1 MLTMASPSSP
11 SSTEPSGAV
20 PEIRALIERGL
31 KSSFWQLRLPN
42 GLEQRY
48 LQDTIEARV
57 MHTQRAGWFALL
69 VFNSFLVVDWLMVRD
84 VFWTSVLIRVGLFTP
99 AGALTLLAG
108 RRLATLARKKAW
120 VNTADWMSVISG
132 WIAALSLAA
141 ILLLS
146 HSPWA
151 PYYHAGFLVIII
163 YGNLVQ
169 QLRFPFAVM
178 FSVLV
183 LALHGTGMLIAEN
196 FPAGV
201 RTGTMLM
208 LCVATAFTLVANYLM
223 EKATRRRYLLACRD
237 EQMVEELSTLNAR
250 LQTLSRSDVL
260 TGVANRRH
268 LQTQLTLAFE
278 RAHRDGTPL
287 SLLMMDVD
295 HFKAYNDRYGHP
307 AGDECLRQ
315 VAQALQQ
322 NLRHP
327 SDLVARFGGEEF
339 VIVMQQADEAAAQS
353 AAERIRHAVESLG
366 MRHEGS
372 TTSQVVTTSVGTAT
386 LAPGSAI
393 TSADKLVSC
402 ADRALYDAKHAGRN
416 RVQQYRHV
424 PPA

>member
-1 MLTMASPSSP
+1 MLSLASPSIAN
-11 SSTEPSGAV
+11 GASAA
-20 PEIRALIERGL
+20 PEVQSLIERGL

-48 LQDTIEARV
+48 LRDAIEARV
-57 MHTQRAGWFALL
+57 LHTQHAGWFALL
-69 VFNSFLVVDWLMVRD
+69 VFNSFLLVDWLMVRD
-84 VFWTSVLIRVGLFTP
+84 VFWISVLIRVGLFTP

-108 RRLATLARKKAW
+108 RRLATLSRDKGW

-132 WIAALSLAA
+132 WMATLSLAV

-169 QLRFPFAVM
+169 QLRFSFALL
-178 FSVLV
+178 FSGVV
-183 LALHGTGMLIAEN
+183 LAVHLAGMLVAHD
-196 FPAGV
+196 FPSGV

-237 EQMVEELSTLNAR
+237 AQLVEELSALNAR

-268 LQTQLTLAFE
+268 LQGQLDLAFE
-278 RAHRDGTPL
+278 RARTDGSPL
-287 SLLMMDVD
+287 SLLMLDVD
-295 HFKAYNDRYGHP
+295 HFKAYNDTYGHP

-315 VAQALQQ
+315 VAMALQA

-339 VIVMQQADEAAAQS
+339 VIVMPQADESAAVG
-353 AAERIRHAVESLG
+353 AAERIREAIESLG

-372 TTSQVVTTSVGTAT
+372 TISPVVTTSVGTAT
-386 LAPGSAI
+386 LTQGSEI

-402 ADRALYDAKHAGRN
+402 ADRALYEAKHAGRN
-416 RVQQYRHV
+416 RVHRYQATR
-424 PPA
+424 A

>member
-1 MLTMASPSSP
+1 MLSLANSSP
-11 SSTEPSGAV
+11 SDHPSSAV
-20 PEIRALIERGL
+20 PDVRGLVERGL

-48 LQDTIEARV
+48 RLDAIEARV
-57 MHTQRAGWFALL
+57 LHTQHAGWFALL

-84 VFWTSVLIRVGLFTP
+84 VFWASVLIRVGLFTP
-99 AGALTLLAG
+99 AGVLTLLAG
-108 RRLATLARKKAW
+108 RQLAKMSRDRGW
-120 VNTADWMSVISG
+120 VNMADWMSIVSG
-132 WIAALSLAA
+132 WLAALSLAA
-141 ILLLS
+141 ILLQS

-151 PYYHAGFLVIII
+151 HYYHAGFLVIII

-169 QLRFPFAVM
+169 QLRFPFAVA
-178 FSVLV
+178 FSMLV
-183 LALHGTGMLIAEN
+183 LALHGAGMLIADN
-196 FPAGV
+196 FPPGV

-237 EQMVEELSTLNAR
+237 EQMVAELSALNAR

-268 LQTQLTLAFE
+268 FQGQLALAFE
-278 RAHRDGTPL
+278 RARADGEPL
-287 SLLMMDVD
+287 SVLMLDVD

-315 VAQALQQ
+315 VAQALREG
-322 NLRHP
+322 LRHP

-339 VIVMQQADEAAAQS
+339 VIVMQQADQAAALG
-353 AAERIRHAVESLG
+353 AAERIRAAVESLG

-372 TTSQVVTTSVGTAT
+372 VTSSVVTASVGTAT
-386 LAPGSAI
+386 LAPCYDI
-393 TSADKLVSC
+393 TSPDKLVSC
-402 ADRALYDAKHAGRN
+402 ADQALYEAKRAGRN
-416 RVQQYRHV
+416 RVQAYRGM
-424 PPA
+424 PG